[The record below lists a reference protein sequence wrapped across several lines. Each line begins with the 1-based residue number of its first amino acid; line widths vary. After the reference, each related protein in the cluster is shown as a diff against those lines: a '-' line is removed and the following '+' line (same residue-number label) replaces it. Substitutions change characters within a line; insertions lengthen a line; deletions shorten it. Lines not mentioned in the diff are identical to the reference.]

1 MEWILVALG
10 GGIGATLRYSTQLL
24 IQQKKFPTFWATA
37 IVNIIGSFLLGKTGS
52 WTLFESTLLSFLTIG
67 VLGGFTTFSTFAFDL
82 VKMIDSKKWG
92 KALFF
97 TGINLLGGIL
107 FFWIGWNL

>member
-10 GGIGATLRYSTQLL
+10 GGIGATLRYGTQLI
-24 IQQKKFPTFWATA
+24 IQQKKFPTSWATL
-37 IVNIIGSFLLGKTGS
+37 IVNIIGSFFLGKMSS
-52 WTLFESTLLSFLTIG
+52 WTFIESTMLSFLTMG

-82 VKMIDSKKWG
+82 VKMIDSKKWRN
-92 KALFF
+92 ALYF